1 MIEMHA
7 HYQLNREPFT
17 KNLTLEMLHHYHGH
31 DEAAARIIWCIREG
45 AIGVITGEAGAGK
58 TAAARA
64 AVGAIDRTRHHV
76 IYLANPTL
84 GVRGLWAAVVA
95 ATGGRPAIYTAVL
108 AAQAERALAA
118 EAEERGRRPVL
129 LIDEAHLLLPDQLE
143 ALRMMT
149 NGELDSSSPCTVIL
163 LGQPTLRHLIRHGQ
177 LAALDQRISVRYH
190 MGGMAE
196 AETPAY
202 IRHHLQICGRDA
214 PLFTEDSVALIHQV
228 SRGYPRT
235 INNICRQA
243 LLAGWASRKTLLD
256 DAIVRTA
263 ISEVI
268 APDD

>member
-1 MIEMHA
+1 MLEMHA
-7 HYQLNREPFT
+7 HYQLDREPFT
-17 KNLTLEMLHHYHGH
+17 KNLTLEMLHHHHGH
-31 DEAAARIIWCIREG
+31 NEAAARIIWCIREG

-58 TAAARA
+58 TCAARA
-64 AVGAIDRTRHHV
+64 AAGAIDRTRHHV

-95 ATGGRPAIYTAVL
+95 ATGGKPAQYTAVL
-108 AAQAERALAA
+108 AAQAEHALAA

-129 LIDEAHLLLPDQLE
+129 LIDEAHLLQPVQLE
-143 ALRMMT
+143 ALRMLT
-149 NGELDSSSPCTVIL
+149 NSELDSSSPCTVIL
-163 LGQPTLRHLIRHGQ
+163 LGQPTLRRMIKHGQ

-190 MGGMAE
+190 LGGMAE

-202 IRHHLQICGRDA
+202 IRHHLQICGRDT
-214 PLFTEDSVALIHQV
+214 PLFTEDAVSLIHQV

-243 LLAGWASRKTLLD
+243 LLCGWASRKTLLD
-256 DAIVRTA
+256 DTIIRTA

-268 APDD
+268 TPDE

>member
-1 MIEMHA
+1 MLDMRT
-7 HYQLNREPFT
+7 HYQLAREPFT
-17 KNLTLEMLHHYHGH
+17 KNLTLEMLHHHHGH
-31 DEAAARIIWCIREG
+31 DEAVARIIWCIREG

-58 TAAARA
+58 TYAARD
-64 AVGAIDRTRHHV
+64 AVAAIDRTRHHV

-95 ATGGRPAIYTAVL
+95 ATGGKPAIYTAVL
-108 AAQAERALAA
+108 ATQAERALAA
-118 EAEERGRRPVL
+118 EAEERGRRPI
-129 LIDEAHLLLPDQLE
+129 LILDEAHLLQPDQLE

-149 NGELDSSSPCTVIL
+149 NGDFDSVSPCTVIM
-163 LGQPTLRHLIRHGQ
+163 LGQPTLRRMIKHGQ
-177 LAALDQRISVRYH
+177 LAALDQRVSVRYH
-190 MGGMAE
+190 LGGMAE

-214 PLFTEDSVALIHQV
+214 PLFTDEAVSLIHQV

-235 INNICRQA
+235 INNICRQS

-256 DAIVRTA
+256 DAIIRTA

-268 APDD
+268 TPDE